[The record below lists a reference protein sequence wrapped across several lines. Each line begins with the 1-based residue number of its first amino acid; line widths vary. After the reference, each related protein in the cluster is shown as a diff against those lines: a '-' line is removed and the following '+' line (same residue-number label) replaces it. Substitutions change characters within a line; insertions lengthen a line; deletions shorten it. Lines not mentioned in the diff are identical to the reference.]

1 MWALL
6 ESIGE
11 FIAIIAI
18 IYGITSSI
26 QEKIVEYFPFL
37 EEYKYIVSFLTAI
50 LFLIIYFRYSI
61 KKNSINVKYR
71 LMNKPEAL
79 DLKMDELDDTIN
91 VIFKKENEE
100 SLWLKFLSYLTFD
113 IFIKVDFPVGIRL
126 EMERNFTEFK
136 ILEDNPQNLLIITL
150 LSTSGRR
157 RMPLY
162 VQSMEYTNFDGG
174 SPIYINVYIA
184 PKRNLLHKLLQ
195 IGLGSEKIDI
205 LPSRG

>member
-1 MWALL
+1 MWAIL

-11 FIAIIAI
+11 FIAIMAI
-18 IYGITSSI
+18 IYEIMSSI
-26 QEKIVEYFPFL
+26 QEIIVEYFPFL
-37 EEYKYIVSFLTAI
+37 EEYKHIVSVFTAI
-50 LFLIIYFRYSI
+50 FFLSVYFQYSI

-79 DLKMDELDDTIN
+79 DMEMDELEGTIN

-100 SLWLKFLSYLTFD
+100 SLWLKFLFYLTFD
-113 IFIKVDFPVGIRL
+113 IFIKIDFPVGIRL
-126 EMERNFTEFK
+126 EMERNFSEFE
-136 ILEDNPQNLLIITL
+136 ILKDNPQNLLITTS

-157 RMPLY
+157 KMLLY
-162 VQSMEYTNFDGG
+162 VKSMESTNFDGG
-174 SPIYINVYIA
+174 SPIIINVYIA
-184 PKRNLLHKLLQ
+184 PKIYLFNKLLK

>member
-126 EMERNFTEFK
+126 EMERNFSEFK
-136 ILEDNPQNLLIITL
+136 ILGDNPQNLLIITL

>member
-126 EMERNFTEFK
+126 EMERNFSEFK